1 MSLTGQIMIGPMNV
15 KDAQPLPSDL
25 EEFISKSG
33 DNGFI
38 ICSFGS
44 MVASSLQREKVD
56 MLAAA
61 FGKLK
66 QRVVWRIKGINFRV
80 IENVFS
86 ICSYKLSELLLKKSF
101 ISSIDLFNAIVIPFL
116 CISNSNMLMLTPNKL
131 QSC

>member
-1 MSLTGQIMIGPMNV
+1 MIGPLNV

-61 FGKLK
+61 FRKLK

-86 ICSYKLSELLLKKSF
+86 ICSYNRSYFLKSHLFHQLICSMQLSFHFSVYQT
-101 ISSIDLFNAIVIPFL
+101 AT
-116 CISNSNMLMLTPNKL
+116 C
-131 QSC
+131 

>member
-1 MSLTGQIMIGPMNV
+1 MIGPLNV

-25 EEFISKSG
+25 EEFISNSG

-66 QRVVWRIKGINFRV
+66 QRVVWRIKGIMYY
-80 IENVFS
+80 VFS
-86 ICSYKLSELLLKKSF
+86 ICSYNLSYFSLKKSF

-116 CISNSNMLMLTPNKL
+116 CISNSNTLMLTPNKL

>member
-1 MSLTGQIMIGPMNV
+1 MSLTGQIMIGPLNV
-15 KDAQPLPSDL
+15 KNAQPLPSDL
-25 EEFISKSG
+25 EEFISNSG

-56 MLAAA
+56 MLATA

-86 ICSYKLSELLLKKSF
+86 ICSYNLSYFLKSHLFHQLICSMQLSF
-101 ISSIDLFNAIVIPFL
+101 HFSVYQTAT
-116 CISNSNMLMLTPNKL
+116 C
-131 QSC
+131 

>member
-1 MSLTGQIMIGPMNV
+1 MSLTGQIMIGPLNV

-86 ICSYKLSELLLKKSF
+86 ICSYNLS
-101 ISSIDLFNAIVIPFL
+101 
-116 CISNSNMLMLTPNKL
+116 
-131 QSC
+131 